1 MEELIEKY
9 PYDSMEE
16 KNLFKYLV
24 KMNKFYN
31 NSIRQKIKFK
41 GKKVDFG
48 RYTIDVNGA
57 KIFSQFI
64 HLSSFSEKDKNF
76 YIPKPCENFNYNL
89 FCKNCIDKTYTLKHN
104 NEDRAICIY
113 RISLLKLFK
122 QIFFNINN
130 GIMNYIDIYEEEIFV
145 NSKCKKEKFVHIRYN
160 DEKLYYYIKL
170 KEIEDTIR
178 GNYYSIFCAFPVFN
192 EYKKRELDRIFNK
205 VKRN

>member
-16 KNLFKYLV
+16 KNLFQYLV

-89 FCKNCIDKTYTLKHN
+89 F
-104 NEDRAICIY
+104 
-113 RISLLKLFK
+113 
-122 QIFFNINN
+122 
-130 GIMNYIDIYEEEIFV
+130 
-145 NSKCKKEKFVHIRYN
+145 
-160 DEKLYYYIKL
+160 
-170 KEIEDTIR
+170 
-178 GNYYSIFCAFPVFN
+178 
-192 EYKKRELDRIFNK
+192 
-205 VKRN
+205 VKIV